1 MLKFE
6 KGCCLWLR
14 RKRRRNKFTWFRSP
28 RQLLL
33 AGERSKKE
41 LGGLIEMKM
50 NKALRNRLGKVRIKL
65 KFSDAGLGKK
75 KKKRR

>member
-14 RKRRRNKFTWFRSP
+14 RKRRRNN
-28 RQLLL
+28 LL
-33 AGERSKKE
+33 GSVHPVNCYWRGSGQKKS